1 MNIDEIITNPPRDEY
16 IDNYG
21 PAFDTVPIIAKIK
34 DLTLKKINE
43 PNEIQYGLF
52 DDKNRLVGYMSLYY
66 HGNDIWVVSLVQLA
80 QTYKGMGY
88 GTFLY
93 DYAVMNDK
101 LKIMS
106 DATNTGGVHGS
117 VHLWKRLKDNNRYQ
131 IVGYDIENKKIIPDA
146 TDKEV
151 YNQKTNMRW
160 LALPTKDSINE
171 AIITIQSTMKKRY
184 LVWYG
189 PGTSSENYFNY

>member
-1 MNIDEIITNPPRDEY
+1 MNIQEIITNPPRDEY

-21 PAFDTVPIIAKIK
+21 PSFAIAPAIAKIK
-34 DLTLKKINE
+34 DLTLKKISE
-43 PNEIQYGLF
+43 PSEIQYGLF
-52 DDKNRLVGYMSLYY
+52 DDKNRLVGYLSLYY
-66 HGNDIWVVSLVQLA
+66 YGNDIWEVALVQLA
-80 QTYKGMGY
+80 QSYKGMGY

-106 DATNTGGVHGS
+106 DSTNTGGVHGS
-117 VHLWKRLKDNNRYQ
+117 VNLWKRLRDNNRYQ
-131 IVGYDIENKKIIPDA
+131 IVGYDTENKKIIPDA

-151 YNQKTNMRW
+151 YNQKTDMRW
-160 LALPTKDSINE
+160 LALPTKESINE
-171 AIITIQSTMKKRY
+171 AIIMIQSTMKKRY